1 MRTYFYEFS
10 NDDYHDLINLIL
22 SDEKTLGKLMA
33 AMSTYRD
40 IDSDDDFYQQLFVSL
55 LRFGLIENITRQS
68 AVQDYLHE
76 LKTDTT
82 LFTYIR
88 PDEIA
93 SFSIKLK
100 ELNIVFDSVNE
111 ANDESERTLVIF
123 CMYLILITS
132 LHCLMR
138 TLITERMLRN
148 YRAIHIP

>member
-76 LKTDTT
+76 LKQT
-82 LFTYIR
+82 LRCLHTYD
-88 PDEIA
+88 P
-93 SFSIKLK
+93 
-100 ELNIVFDSVNE
+100 
-111 ANDESERTLVIF
+111 
-123 CMYLILITS
+123 
-132 LHCLMR
+132 MR
-138 TLITERMLRN
+138 LRHS
-148 YRAIHIP
+148 A